1 MKKIYLDFHGRKHS
15 LYDNLID
22 YPPEGYEFVTGI
34 TPLSKF
40 TKSASS
46 ISFLPNA
53 IMKSVNQIVPVS
65 ILKPYLE
72 KNSRL
77 PPDVNMIY
85 SSGHVI
91 FKNIP
96 WVVDLEF
103 VTHLTGYSLNCFKY
117 YKKLIKNTLE
127 SDNCKRIMPWT
138 DAGMKTILLSFD
150 SEKIFDKVETVH
162 LAVPPKNFIKN
173 YDKEKIK
180 LLFVGS
186 QNLPRD
192 FDIKGGKEVL
202 EAFERL
208 NRQYKNLELT
218 VRSYVPEKIKSK
230 YSKIHNIEIIDQIIP
245 WNVLDEEFKTSDIFL
260 YPSHHTPGLAILD
273 AMSYELPVITTDV
286 WGNSEMVK
294 NEKNGFIIARS
305 KRINYTAEN
314 LIPNWSSPKNLKI
327 IKSDT
332 DPDLVNALVE
342 KTQILI
348 ENEILR
354 RQMGK
359 IGRQEIEIG
368 EFSLERRNKKLNL
381 IFDAA
386 AGNAK

>member
-53 IMKSVNQIVPVS
+53 IMKSANQIVPVS

-72 KNSRL
+72 RNSWL

-103 VTHLTGYSLNCFKY
+103 VTHLAGYSLNCFKY
-117 YKKLIKNTLE
+117 YKNWIKDALE
-127 SDNCKRIMPWT
+127 SESCKRIMPWT
-138 DAGMKTILLSFD
+138 DAGKKTILLSFD
-150 SEKIFDKVETVH
+150 SEEVHNKVETVH
-162 LAVPPKNFIKN
+162 LAVPPKKFAKN
-173 YDKEKIK
+173 YNKDKTKV
-180 LLFVGS
+180 LFVGS

-202 EAFERL
+202 EAFNEL
-208 NRQYKNLELT
+208 NSQYKNLELT
-218 VRSYVPEKIKSK
+218 VRSYVPEKIKLK
-230 YSKIHNIEIIDQIIP
+230 YSKFKNIKIIDQIIP
-245 WNVLDEEFKTSDIFL
+245 WSMLDEEFKTSDIFL

-286 WGNSEMVK
+286 WGNKEMVK
-294 NEKNGFIIARS
+294 NGKNGFLITKS
-305 KRINYTAEN
+305 ERINYTVEN
-314 LIPNWSSPKNLKI
+314 SIPNWSSRKNLKL
-327 IKSDT
+327 IKKST
-332 DPDLVNALVE
+332 DPQVVKSLVD
-342 KTQILI
+342 KTSILI
-348 ENEILR
+348 EDQVLRRKMGEAGRNEIDF
-354 RQMGK
+354 
-359 IGRQEIEIG
+359 G
-368 EFSLERRNKKLNL
+368 EFSLKSRNKKLKKV
-381 IFDAA
+381 FDEIVD
-386 AGNAK
+386 N

>member
-53 IMKSVNQIVPVS
+53 IMKSANQIVPVS

-72 KNSRL
+72 RNSWL

-103 VTHLTGYSLNCFKY
+103 VTHLAGYSLNCFRY
-117 YKKLIKNTLE
+117 YAKWIKNALE
-127 SDNCKRIMPWT
+127 SKNCKKIMPWT
-138 DAGMKTILLSFD
+138 DAGRKTILLSFN
-150 SEKIFDKVETVH
+150 SEKIHDKVETVH
-162 LAVPPKNFIKN
+162 LAVPPKNFKKK
-173 YDKEKIK
+173 YDKDTIKI
-180 LLFVGS
+180 LFVGS

-192 FDIKGGKEVL
+192 FDIKGGKEVF
-202 EAFERL
+202 EAFYKL
-208 NRQYKNLELT
+208 SDQYKNIELT
-218 VRSYVPEKIKSK
+218 VRSYVPKKIKSK
-230 YSKIHNIEIIDQIIP
+230 YSKLKNIKIIDEVIP
-245 WNVLDEEFKTSDIFL
+245 WCMLDEEFKTSDIFL

-286 WGNSEMVK
+286 WGNKEMIKNGVNGFLINKSEM
-294 NEKNGFIIARS
+294 IS
-305 KRINYTAEN
+305 YTVGN
-314 LIPNWSSPKNLKI
+314 SIPNWSSPDSLKK
-327 IKSDT
+327 IKEGV
-332 DPDLVNALVE
+332 DPKVVASLVE
-342 KTQILI
+342 RTSILI
-348 ENEILR
+348 ENGLLR
-354 RQMGK
+354 QKMGK
-359 IGRQEIEIG
+359 EGRKEIEHGMYSIHN
-368 EFSLERRNKKLNL
+368 RNRKLKIIL
-381 IFDAA
+381 DEI
-386 AGNAK
+386 